1 MAGFSYYHQDL
12 YCDDVRLM
20 DIAEEVGTPFYVYSY
35 ETLAANYAA
44 YQEGFAELDPLICY
58 AYKANSN
65 LSICRLLAQ
74 MGCGADVLSGGELFK
89 AFRAGVPVEKIVFNG
104 NGKTKAEIEFALDSD
119 ILMFNVDSKDEL
131 VFIDELAKE
140 KGVRARIALRVN
152 PDIDPGTHPY
162 IATGLAESKFGV
174 HIIQAGEVYQ
184 LASELNH
191 IEIIGIHTHIGSQ
204 ITESAPFVEAL
215 KKLTDLVLELKGM
228 GIDISYINLGGGL
241 GISYQEVDTPPTPA
255 EMAEAFRPLVG
266 ETGCRLILEPGRSIV
281 GNAGALITQVLYV
294 KETLRKNFLVVD
306 AGMNDLIRPTLYG
319 SYHRIIPGIIRESNV
334 LTVDIVG
341 PICESGDYLGK
352 ERRFPRPH
360 VGDLMAV
367 LDAGAYSYSMASN
380 YNARPLLPEVLV
392 KGDKYYLI
400 RRRQTYEDMIA
411 QEEGIGNDI

>member
-1 MAGFSYYHQDL
+1 MAGFTYYNQDI
-12 YCDDVRLM
+12 YCDGVRLM
-20 DIAEEVGTPFYVYSY
+20 DIAEEIGTPFYVYSY
-35 ETLAANYAA
+35 DTLAANYAA

-65 LSICRLLAQ
+65 LSLCRLLTQ
-74 MGCGADVLSGGELFK
+74 MGCGADVLSGGELFR
-89 AFRAGVPVEKIVFNG
+89 AFRAGVPAEKIVFNG
-104 NGKTKAEIEFALDSD
+104 NGKAKAEIEFALDSD

-131 VFIDELAKE
+131 VFIDELAEE

-191 IEIIGIHTHIGSQ
+191 LEIIGVHTHIGSQ

-215 KKLTDLVLELKGM
+215 KKLTELVLELKEM

-241 GISYQEVDTPPTPA
+241 GISYQEDDTPPTPG
-255 EMAEAFRPLVG
+255 EMAKAFRPLVA

-294 KETLRKNFLVVD
+294 KETPRKNFLVVD
-306 AGMNDLIRPTLYG
+306 AGMNDFIRPTLYKG
-319 SYHRIIPGIIRESNV
+319 YHRIIPGIIRESNV
-334 LTVDIVG
+334 LMFDIVG

-352 ERRFPRPH
+352 DRRLARPH
-360 VGDLMAV
+360 VGDLMAI
-367 LDAGAYSYSMASN
+367 LDAGAYGYSMASN

-392 KGDKYYLI
+392 EGDKYCLI
-400 RRRQTYEDMIA
+400 RRRQTYEEMIA
-411 QEEGIGNDI
+411 QEEGLGIAD